1 MTALKA
7 LEIFNNETENE
18 ISDELKKQWLSE
30 LDVKIAGEINSGRN
44 NLLQIAFS
52 PESALTTEL
61 TIENSNKQKELVAV
75 EEFSEIYISYL
86 RMKMSY
92 MLGEIERYNNSA
104 AIFNRLYYE
113 MSNFVSRNY
122 QKKIKNSIKVELGN
136 V

>member
-30 LDVKIAGEINSGRN
+30 LDVKIAGEINNGRSS
-44 NLLQIAFS
+44 LLQNGFL
-52 PESALTTEL
+52 PEKALTTEL
-61 TIENSNKQKELVAV
+61 TAV
-75 EEFSEIYISYL
+75 EEFSEIYIAYL
-86 RMKMSY
+86 RMKMNY
-92 MLGEIERYNNSA
+92 VLGEIERYNNST

-122 QKKIKNSIKVELGN
+122 QTTTKNSIKVELGN

>member
-61 TIENSNKQKELVAV
+61 AAV

>member
-30 LDVKIAGEINSGRN
+30 LDVKIAGEINKGRN
-44 NLLQIAFS
+44 SLSQIGFL
-52 PESALTTEL
+52 PEKALTTEL
-61 TIENSNKQKELVAV
+61 TAV

-122 QKKIKNSIKVELGN
+122 QKKVKNSIKVELGN

>member
-30 LDVKIAGEINSGRN
+30 LDVKIAGEINKGRN
-44 NLLQIAFS
+44 SLSQIGFL
-52 PESALTTEL
+52 PEKALTTEL
-61 TIENSNKQKELVAV
+61 TAV
-75 EEFSEIYISYL
+75 DEFSEIYISYL
-86 RMKMSY
+86 RMKMNY

-122 QKKIKNSIKVELGN
+122 QTITKNSIKVEFGN

>member
-1 MTALKA
+1 M
-7 LEIFNNETENE
+7 
-18 ISDELKKQWLSE
+18 
-30 LDVKIAGEINSGRN
+30 KIAGEINSGRN
-44 NLLQIAFS
+44 NLLQIGFS

-61 TIENSNKQKELVAV
+61 AAV

-122 QKKIKNSIKVELGN
+122 QKKSKNSIKVELGN

>member
-30 LDVKIAGEINSGRN
+30 LDVKIAGEVNNGRN
-44 NLLQIAFS
+44 TLSKTAFL
-52 PESALTTEL
+52 PDNALTTEL
-61 TIENSNKQKELVAV
+61 TAV

-86 RMKMSY
+86 RMKMNY

-122 QKKIKNSIKVELGN
+122 QTITKNSIKVEFGN

>member
-30 LDVKIAGEINSGRN
+30 LDVKIAGEINKGRN
-44 NLLQIAFS
+44 SLSQIGFL
-52 PESALTTEL
+52 PEKALTTEL
-61 TIENSNKQKELVAV
+61 TAV

-86 RMKMSY
+86 RMKMNY

-122 QKKIKNSIKVELGN
+122 QAITKNSIKVEFGN

>member
-18 ISDELKKQWLSE
+18 IADELKKQWLSE
-30 LDVKIAGEINSGRN
+30 LDVKIAGEVNNGRN
-44 NLLQIAFS
+44 TLSKTAFL
-52 PESALTTEL
+52 PDNALTTEL
-61 TIENSNKQKELVAV
+61 TAV
-75 EEFSEIYISYL
+75 NEFSEIYIAYL
-86 RMKMSY
+86 RMKMNY

-113 MSNFVSRNY
+113 MTNFVSRNY
-122 QKKIKNSIKVELGN
+122 QKKIKNSIKVELNN

>member
-18 ISDELKKQWLSE
+18 IADELKKQWLSE
-30 LDVKIAGEINSGRN
+30 LDVKIAGEVNNGRN
-44 NLLQIAFS
+44 TLSKTAFLHDN
-52 PESALTTEL
+52 ALTTEL
-61 TIENSNKQKELVAV
+61 TAV
-75 EEFSEIYISYL
+75 NEFSEIYIAYL
-86 RMKMSY
+86 RMKMNY

-113 MSNFVSRNY
+113 MTNFVSRNY
-122 QKKIKNSIKVELGN
+122 QKKIKNSIKVELNN

>member
-30 LDVKIAGEINSGRN
+30 LDVKIAGEINKGRN
-44 NLLQIAFS
+44 SLSQIGFS
-52 PESALTTEL
+52 PEKALTTEL
-61 TIENSNKQKELVAV
+61 TAV

-86 RMKMSY
+86 RMKMNY

-122 QKKIKNSIKVELGN
+122 QTITKNSIKVELGN

>member
-7 LEIFNNETENE
+7 LKIFNNETENE
-18 ISDELKKQWLSE
+18 ISDELKKQWISE
-30 LDVKIAGEINSGRN
+30 LDVKIAGEINKGRN
-44 NLLQIAFS
+44 SLSQIGFL
-52 PESALTTEL
+52 PEKALTTEL
-61 TIENSNKQKELVAV
+61 TAV
-75 EEFSEIYISYL
+75 DEFSEIYISYL
-86 RMKMSY
+86 RMKMNY

-122 QKKIKNSIKVELGN
+122 QTITKNSIKVELGN

>member
-44 NLLQIAFS
+44 NLLQIGFS
-52 PESALTTEL
+52 PERALTTEL
-61 TIENSNKQKELVAV
+61 AAV

>member
-30 LDVKIAGEINSGRN
+30 IDVKIASEINIDRAGLSKN
-44 NLLQIAFS
+44 AFS
-52 PESALTTEL
+52 PESSLDT
-61 TIENSNKQKELVAV
+61 ELVAV
-75 EEFSEIYISYL
+75 KEFAEIYISYL
-86 RMKMSY
+86 RMKTYY

-122 QKKIKNSIKVELGN
+122 QKETKNSIKVEMGN

>member
-30 LDVKIAGEINSGRN
+30 LDVKIAGEVNNGRN
-44 NLLQIAFS
+44 TLSKTAFL
-52 PESALTTEL
+52 PDNALTTEL
-61 TIENSNKQKELVAV
+61 TAV
-75 EEFSEIYISYL
+75 NEFSEIYIAYL
-86 RMKMSY
+86 RMKMNY

-113 MSNFVSRNY
+113 MTNFVSRNY
-122 QKKIKNSIKVELGN
+122 QKKIKNSIKVELNN

>member
-61 TIENSNKQKELVAV
+61 AAV

-122 QKKIKNSIKVELGN
+122 QKKVKNSIKVELGI

>member
-30 LDVKIAGEINSGRN
+30 LDVKIAGEINKGRN
-44 NLLQIAFS
+44 SLLQNGFS
-52 PESALTTEL
+52 PEQALTTEL
-61 TIENSNKQKELVAV
+61 TAV

-86 RMKMSY
+86 RMKMNY

-122 QKKIKNSIKVELGN
+122 QKEIKNSIKVELGN

>member
-30 LDVKIAGEINSGRN
+30 LDVKIAGEINKGRN
-44 NLLQIAFS
+44 SLSQIGFL
-52 PESALTTEL
+52 PEKALTTEL
-61 TIENSNKQKELVAV
+61 TAV

-86 RMKMSY
+86 RMKMNY

-122 QKKIKNSIKVELGN
+122 QTITKNSIKVELGN

>member
-1 MTALKA
+1 MTVAKA

-30 LDVKIAGEINSGRN
+30 IDLKISSEINKDREGLS
-44 NLLQIAFS
+44 QTAFL
-52 PESALTTEL
+52 PEDELTTEL
-61 TIENSNKQKELVAV
+61 TAIQ
-75 EEFSEIYISYL
+75 EFTEIYISYL
-86 RMKMSY
+86 RMKMNY

-122 QKKIKNSIKVELGN
+122 QKEIKNSLKVELYN

>member
-1 MTALKA
+1 MTVSKA

-30 LDVKIAGEINSGRN
+30 LDVKIAGEINKGRN
-44 NLLQIAFS
+44 SLLQNGFS
-52 PESALTTEL
+52 PEQALTTEL
-61 TIENSNKQKELVAV
+61 TAV

-86 RMKMSY
+86 RMKMNY

-104 AIFNRLYYE
+104 AIFNSLYYE

-122 QKKIKNSIKVELGN
+122 QKEIKNSIKVELGN

>member
-1 MTALKA
+1 MTALKV
-7 LEIFNNETENE
+7 LEIFNSETEND
-18 ISDELKKQWLSE
+18 ISDDLKKQWLSE
-30 LDVKIAGEINSGRN
+30 LDVKIAGEINNGRN
-44 NLLQIAFS
+44 SLLTTGFL
-52 PESALTTEL
+52 PENALTTEL
-61 TIENSNKQKELVAV
+61 TAV
-75 EEFSEIYISYL
+75 EEFSEIYVSYL
-86 RMKMSY
+86 RMKMNY

>member
-61 TIENSNKQKELVAV
+61 AAV

-122 QKKIKNSIKVELGN
+122 QKKIKNSIKVELNN

>member
-1 MTALKA
+1 MTVLKA

-30 LDVKIAGEINSGRN
+30 LDVKIAGEINNGRN
-44 NLLQIAFS
+44 NLSQTAFS
-52 PESALTTEL
+52 PENELTTEL
-61 TIENSNKQKELVAV
+61 TAV

-86 RMKMSY
+86 RMKMNY

>member
-30 LDVKIAGEINSGRN
+30 LDVKIAGEINKGRN
-44 NLLQIAFS
+44 SLSQIGFL
-52 PESALTTEL
+52 PEKALTTEL
-61 TIENSNKQKELVAV
+61 TAV

>member
-7 LEIFNNETENE
+7 LEIFNTETEND

-30 LDVKIAGEINSGRN
+30 IDVKIAKEINNGRSGLSKN
-44 NLLQIAFS
+44 VFLSDDDLA
-52 PESALTTEL
+52 TEL
-61 TIENSNKQKELVAV
+61 SAV
-75 EEFSEIYISYL
+75 KEFSEIYISYL
-86 RMKMSY
+86 RMKMYY

-122 QKKIKNSIKVELGN
+122 HYEIKNRIKVELGN

>member
-18 ISDELKKQWLSE
+18 ISDELKKQWISE
-30 LDVKIAGEINSGRN
+30 LDVKIAGEINKGRN
-44 NLLQIAFS
+44 SLSQIGFL
-52 PESALTTEL
+52 PEKALTTEL
-61 TIENSNKQKELVAV
+61 TAV
-75 EEFSEIYISYL
+75 DEFSEIYISYL
-86 RMKMSY
+86 RMKMNY

-122 QKKIKNSIKVELGN
+122 QTITKNSIKVELGN

>member
-7 LEIFNNETENE
+7 LEIFNAETEND

-30 LDVKIAGEINSGRN
+30 IDVKIAKEINNGRSGLSKN
-44 NLLQIAFS
+44 VFLSDDDLA
-52 PESALTTEL
+52 TEL
-61 TIENSNKQKELVAV
+61 SAV
-75 EEFSEIYISYL
+75 KEFSEIYISYL
-86 RMKMSY
+86 RMKMYY

-122 QKKIKNSIKVELGN
+122 HYEIKNTIKVELGN

>member
-30 LDVKIAGEINSGRN
+30 LDIKIAGEINNGRKGLSKN
-44 NLLQIAFS
+44 AFL
-52 PESALTTEL
+52 PENDL
-61 TIENSNKQKELVAV
+61 IIQLVAV

-86 RMKMSY
+86 RMKMNY

-113 MSNFVSRNY
+113 MSSFVSRNY
-122 QKKIKNSIKVELGN
+122 QYEIKNSIKVELNN

>member
-30 LDVKIAGEINSGRN
+30 LDVKIAGEVNNGRN
-44 NLLQIAFS
+44 TLSKTAFL
-52 PESALTTEL
+52 PDNALTTEL
-61 TIENSNKQKELVAV
+61 TAV
-75 EEFSEIYISYL
+75 NEFSEIYIAYL
-86 RMKMSY
+86 RMKMNY

-113 MSNFVSRNY
+113 MTNFVSRNY

>member
-30 LDVKIAGEINSGRN
+30 LDVKIAGEINKGRN
-44 NLLQIAFS
+44 SLSQIGFL
-52 PESALTTEL
+52 PEKALTTEL
-61 TIENSNKQKELVAV
+61 TAV

-86 RMKMSY
+86 RMKMNY

-122 QKKIKNSIKVELGN
+122 QTITKNSIKVEFGN

>member
-18 ISDELKKQWLSE
+18 ISDELKKQWISE
-30 LDVKIAGEINSGRN
+30 LDVKIAGEINKGRN
-44 NLLQIAFS
+44 SLSQIGFL
-52 PESALTTEL
+52 PEKALTTEL
-61 TIENSNKQKELVAV
+61 TAV

-86 RMKMSY
+86 RMKMNY

-122 QKKIKNSIKVELGN
+122 QTITKNSIKVEFGN

>member
-1 MTALKA
+1 MTVLKA

-30 LDVKIAGEINSGRN
+30 LDLKIASEINNGRTS
-44 NLLQIAFS
+44 LSKKAYL
-52 PESALTTEL
+52 PENALTTEL
-61 TIENSNKQKELVAV
+61 TAV
-75 EEFSEIYISYL
+75 KEFSEIYISYL
-86 RMKMSY
+86 RTKTYY

-113 MSNFVSRNY
+113 MANFVSRNFPY
-122 QKKIKNSIKVELGN
+122 EIKNSIKVQLEN

>member
-1 MTALKA
+1 MHA
-7 LEIFNNETENE
+7 I
-18 ISDELKKQWLSE
+18 
-30 LDVKIAGEINSGRN
+30 
-44 NLLQIAFS
+44 LQIAFS

-61 TIENSNKQKELVAV
+61 AAV

>member
-30 LDVKIAGEINSGRN
+30 LDVKIAGEVNNGRN
-44 NLLQIAFS
+44 SLSKTAFL
-52 PESALTTEL
+52 PDNALTTEL
-61 TIENSNKQKELVAV
+61 TAV
-75 EEFSEIYISYL
+75 NEFSEIYIAYL
-86 RMKMSY
+86 RMKMNY

-113 MSNFVSRNY
+113 MTNFVSRNY
-122 QKKIKNSIKVELGN
+122 QKKIKNSIKVELNN

>member
-30 LDVKIAGEINSGRN
+30 LDVKIAGEVNNGRN
-44 NLLQIAFS
+44 TLSKTAFL
-52 PESALTTEL
+52 PDNALTTEL
-61 TIENSNKQKELVAV
+61 TAV
-75 EEFSEIYISYL
+75 NEFSEIYIAYL
-86 RMKMSY
+86 RMKMNY

-113 MSNFVSRNY
+113 MTNFVSRNY
-122 QKKIKNSIKVELGN
+122 QKEIKNSIKVELGN